1 MNIINNNE
9 HDRKLLLNLIR
20 NKMTLVKMINQ
31 IIIIKLN
38 LIRNN
43 WQ

>member
-1 MNIINNNE
+1 MIIINNNE